1 MRLMTSFGA
10 RAAIAAAALL
20 LAAPRTDASSIT
32 FNGYLNDNTNPALI
46 GWGPGL
52 PAPSFVD
59 DSEIANN
66 VALYGFTVAT
76 PGTVTFT
83 SHGFAAGGVDPY
95 FTLFSGATPAATF
108 VASNYDQA
116 FSTGGDFVLD
126 VPLAAGDYQ
135 LAIGAFANMS
145 FAENL
150 GVGTLDDGFIGLG
163 YLLGSS
169 WYDVEVTLPES
180 STPVPEPAT
189 LLMTTIG
196 LGALAGR
203 RKRRMADRP
212 GTLVGTSS
220 TNRR

>member
-1 MRLMTSFGA
+1 MRLITSFGV
-10 RAAIAAAALL
+10 RAVLVAGALL
-20 LAAPRTDASSIT
+20 LAAPPTEAASIT
-32 FNGYLNDNTNPALI
+32 FSGYLNDSGNAALI

-52 PAPSFVD
+52 PAPSFID

-95 FTLFSGATPAATF
+95 FTLFSGATAAATF
-108 VASNYDQA
+108 VASNYAQA

-135 LAIGAFANMS
+135 LALGAFANMS

-169 WYDVEVTLPES
+169 WYDVEVTLPDT

-203 RKRRMADRP
+203 RRRQMAARS
-212 GTLVGTSS
+212 GTFAATSAF
-220 TNRR
+220 NRS